1 MEGWR
6 MRILIVEDDGAL
18 ADGLKYH
25 LERDGY
31 AVDVAPDGEDGW
43 RMVKQGTYELMLL
56 DRMLPGL
63 DGVSLMKRM
72 RIERLAVPVLMIT
85 ALGGLNE
92 RVEGLDAGADD
103 YLVKPFHTE
112 ELLAR
117 VRALARRPAGIS
129 DAGRIVCG
137 DLTLD
142 AERGLLT
149 AATSCP
155 LTRREASLMVQF
167 MKNPG
172 RTLPRELLLGRV
184 WGPDA
189 PVEDGNLD
197 NYIYF
202 LRKRLKAAGSG
213 SKIQTVHALGYRLE
227 AK

>member
-1 MEGWR
+1 
-6 MRILIVEDDGAL
+6 MRILIVEDDCAL

-31 AVDVAPDGEDGW
+31 EVDVAPDGEEGW
-43 RMVKQGTYELMLL
+43 RMVRHGAYELVLL

-72 RIERLAVPVLMIT
+72 RINRLTVPVLMIT

-129 DAGRIVCG
+129 DAGRFVCG

-142 AERGLLT
+142 EPRALLT
-149 AATSCP
+149 AAETCP
-155 LTRREASLMVQF
+155 LTKREASLMAQF

-172 RTLPRELLLGRV
+172 RTLPRELLLSRV

-213 SKIQTVHALGYRLE
+213 AKIQTVHALGYRLE